1 MGKSCIVDEAEFVAS
16 SGPILKA
23 QSMNEIQTIDVDA
36 VEAHMLT
43 LPQVECPVE
52 HIFGP
57 GIYIRQV
64 TMPAGA
70 IVMGHS
76 HKIPSLNM
84 VLSGK
89 LALLEGG
96 MRREIKA
103 PYIFTSKQG
112 RKVAYVLEDCV
123 FQNIYATTET
133 DLDKLEEMC
142 VEKSSAYMEAIQ

>member
-1 MGKSCIVDEAEFVAS
+1 MTELQQTTESLDIEAVVS
-16 SGPILKA
+16 
-23 QSMNEIQTIDVDA
+23 
-36 VEAHMLT
+36 HMLT

-64 TMPAGA
+64 FMPAGT
-70 IVMGHS
+70 IVVGYS

-96 MRREIKA
+96 NVREVTA
-103 PYIFTSKQG
+103 PYIFTSKEG
-112 RKVAYVLEDCV
+112 RKAAYVVDDCV
-123 FQNIYATTET
+123 FQNIYATNET
-133 DLDKLEEMC
+133 DLEKLEEMC
-142 VEKSSAYMEAIQ
+142 IDKRDVTKEAAA

>member
-1 MGKSCIVDEAEFVAS
+1 MKNETELTVALEDQ
-16 SGPILKA
+16 I
-23 QSMNEIQTIDVDA
+23 MNEIQTIGDIDA

-43 LPQVECPVE
+43 LPQTECPVE

-64 TMPAGA
+64 LMPAGSLV
-70 IVMGHS
+70 IGHS

-89 LALLEGG
+89 LALLEGDV
-96 MRREIKA
+96 RREIVA
-103 PYIFTSKQG
+103 PYIFTSKEG

-123 FQNIYATTET
+123 FQNIYATEET

>member
-1 MGKSCIVDEAEFVAS
+1 
-16 SGPILKA
+16 
-23 QSMNEIQTIDVDA
+23 MNEIQTIDIEA

-43 LPQVECPVE
+43 LPQAECPVE

-64 TMPAGA
+64 LLPAGA

-76 HKIPSLNM
+76 HKMPCLNV

-96 MRREIKA
+96 VLREVEA
-103 PYIFTSKQG
+103 PYIFTGSVG

-123 FQNIYATTET
+123 FQNIYATEET

>member
-1 MGKSCIVDEAEFVAS
+1 MEDALA
-16 SGPILKA
+16 LKEHI
-23 QSMNEIQTIDVDA
+23 MNEIASIDDIEA
-36 VEAHMLT
+36 FEAHMLT

-64 TMPAGA
+64 FMPAGT
-70 IVMGHS
+70 IVIGHS

-89 LALLEGG
+89 LALLEDGV
-96 MRREIKA
+96 RREITA
-103 PYIFTSKQG
+103 PYIFTSKEG

-123 FQNIYATTET
+123 FQNIYATEET

-142 VEKSSAYMEAIQ
+142 VEKSSAYMEALQ